1 MTEPG
6 PRRRLCDYPLHRR
19 QGNGPEGLVVAQS
32 EFALQGPGTL
42 ATAALGVDG
51 SKKKWRTTRGTVHH
65 LNLGRFRPKVLQH
78 AGRHLQNVAVVG
90 YDPFGVSLSTSPG
103 RI

>member
-1 MTEPG
+1 VIILYIG
-6 PRRRLCDYPLHRR
+6 R

-90 YDPFGVSLSTSPG
+90 YRSIRRQLVDQSGQ
-103 RI
+103 I